1 MKNRT
6 TTLEQTISVIYKEHS
21 AALLSV
27 LVRLFGSHNFDL
39 AEDVFQDA
47 FNKAL
52 IHWQETNIP
61 DNPSAWLIQIAKNKA
76 LDQSK

>member
-39 AEDVFQDA
+39 AEDVLQDA
-47 FNKAL
+47 FL
-52 IHWQETNIP
+52 IRHLFIGKKP
-61 DNPSAWLIQIAKNKA
+61 ISQITP
-76 LDQSK
+76 QHG